1 MEEQKKPFISFEFLT
16 SYTYTPSYHWNDD
29 DRDTKDIIT
38 YYDDRISSYKDEYIP
53 VYQIMK
59 EYYDEQKYEL
69 CSNSSQENS
78 NYQSNY
84 KSNYK
89 YCWEEYETDTDRET
103 EISIDASNFSQSDDE
118 STNKDSTDDVD
129 QLEVEDTV
137 VDNKFVY
144 I

>member
-38 YYDDRISSYKDEYIP
+38 YYDDRISSRKDEYIP

-69 CSNSSQENS
+69 CSNSSQENF
-78 NYQSNY
+78 
-84 KSNYK
+84 NYK
-89 YCWEEYETDTDRET
+89 YCWEEYESDTDRET
-103 EISIDASNFSQSDDE
+103 EFSIDASNFSQSDDE
-118 STNKDSTDDVD
+118 STNKDSADNLD
-129 QLEVEDTV
+129 QVEDEVEVEDTV